1 MVYSVSCWTCDYSA
15 CFIYKSLQHDFQI
28 TLKWVHLI
36 CSLLPCFA
44 VCLYFPSLTL
54 FSSTPLLFIPIPL
67 SYSSS
72 TSLLSSGLPSPRG
85 VGQLWPT
92 DSSLI
97 LWCESDS
104 RLINGSAVTH
114 SWKSLYILVVTVP
127 HGGAHLVWILY
138 TETFLYKTKVVQS
151 TNTSLTHVS

>member
-97 LWCESDS
+97 
-104 RLINGSAVTH
+104 V
-114 SWKSLYILVVTVP
+114 
-127 HGGAHLVWILY
+127 LVWIG
-138 TETFLYKTKVVQS
+138 QS
-151 TNTSLTHVS
+151 TNKWLSRASLVKIFVYFSSDCTTWRSTLGVNFIYWNIPLQNQSCSVY